1 MKIDLKKIQ
10 LEIDNLDKT
19 INRYEENLLN
29 LYNQLLLTSIYWKD
43 KNSLKFN
50 ENISQE
56 KKEANIKLLE
66 LKSVKNTFKYLI
78 SKYENIGQKIEFD
91 LTNREKINKFFDD
104 YILQL
109 KKILNQYNEID
120 MIYFENL
127 SEVLTNQM
135 LLIKK
140 IKGNMQVIKDN
151 VNKIFDKLE
160 DTEIQVAQRLNKI
173 KVEYIK
179 EINSNSI

>member
-19 INRYEENLLN
+19 INRYEENFLN
-29 LYNQLLLTSIYWKD
+29 LYNQLLLTSIYWRD

-109 KKILNQYNEID
+109 EKILKQYNEID

-135 LLIKK
+135 LSIKK
-140 IKGNMQVIKDN
+140 LKDNMQPIKDN
-151 VNKIFDKLE
+151 INKIFDRLE
-160 DTEIQVAQRLNKI
+160 ETEIQVAQRLNKI

>member
-50 ENISQE
+50 ENVSQE

-91 LTNREKINKFFDD
+91 LTNREKINKFFDN

-109 KKILNQYNEID
+109 EKILDQYNEID
-120 MIYFENL
+120 MTYFENL
-127 SEVLTNQM
+127 SEVLTNQI
-135 LLIKK
+135 LSIKK
-140 IKGNMQVIKDN
+140 IKDNMQVIKDN

>member
-78 SKYENIGQKIEFD
+78 SKYENIGQKIEID

-109 KKILNQYNEID
+109 EKILDQYNEID
-120 MIYFENL
+120 MTYFESL

-135 LLIKK
+135 LSIKK
-140 IKGNMQVIKDN
+140 IKDNMQVIKDN

>member
-50 ENISQE
+50 ENVSQE

-109 KKILNQYNEID
+109 EKILDQYNEID
-120 MIYFENL
+120 MTYFENL

-135 LLIKK
+135 LSIKK
-140 IKGNMQVIKDN
+140 IKDNMQVIKDN

>member
-19 INRYEENLLN
+19 INRYEENFLN
-29 LYNQLLLTSIYWKD
+29 LYNQLLLTSIYWRD

-56 KKEANIKLLE
+56 KKANIKLLE

-109 KKILNQYNEID
+109 EKILKQYNEID

-135 LLIKK
+135 LLIKNLK
-140 IKGNMQVIKDN
+140 DNMQPIKDN
-151 VNKIFDKLE
+151 INKIFDRLE
-160 DTEIQVAQRLNKI
+160 ETEIQVAQRLNKI

>member
-109 KKILNQYNEID
+109 EKMLDQYNGID
-120 MIYFENL
+120 MTYFENL

-140 IKGNMQVIKDN
+140 LKGNMQVIKDN

>member
-19 INRYEENLLN
+19 IDRYEENLLN

-109 KKILNQYNEID
+109 EKILNQYNEID
-120 MIYFENL
+120 MTYFENL

-140 IKGNMQVIKDN
+140 LKDNMQHIKDN
-151 VNKIFDKLE
+151 INKIFDKLE

>member
-50 ENISQE
+50 ENVSQE

-109 KKILNQYNEID
+109 EKILDQYNEID
-120 MIYFENL
+120 MTYFESL
-127 SEVLTNQM
+127 SEVLSNQM
-135 LLIKK
+135 LSIKK
-140 IKGNMQVIKDN
+140 IKDNMQVIKDN

>member
-109 KKILNQYNEID
+109 EKILDQYNGID
-120 MIYFENL
+120 MTYFENL

-140 IKGNMQVIKDN
+140 LKGNMQVIKDN

>member
-1 MKIDLKKIQ
+1 MI
-10 LEIDNLDKT
+10 

-109 KKILNQYNEID
+109 EKILDQYNGID
-120 MIYFENL
+120 MTYFENL

-140 IKGNMQVIKDN
+140 LKGNMQVIKDN

>member
-10 LEIDNLDKT
+10 LEIDNFDKT

-29 LYNQLLLTSIYWKD
+29 LYSQLLLTSIYWKD

>member
-109 KKILNQYNEID
+109 EKILDQYNEID
-120 MIYFENL
+120 MTYFESL

-135 LLIKK
+135 LSIKK
-140 IKGNMQVIKDN
+140 IKDNMQVIKDN

>member
-109 KKILNQYNEID
+109 EKILDQYNEID
-120 MIYFENL
+120 MTYFENL

-135 LLIKK
+135 LSIKK
-140 IKGNMQVIKDN
+140 IKDNMQVIKDN

>member
-50 ENISQE
+50 ENVSQE

-91 LTNREKINKFFDD
+91 LTNREKINKFFDN

-109 KKILNQYNEID
+109 EKILDQYNEIY
-120 MIYFENL
+120 MTYFEIL
-127 SEVLTNQM
+127 SEVLTNQI
-135 LLIKK
+135 LSIKK
-140 IKGNMQVIKDN
+140 IKDNMQVIKDN

>member
-50 ENISQE
+50 ENVSQE

-109 KKILNQYNEID
+109 EKILDQYNEID
-120 MIYFENL
+120 MTYFESL

-135 LLIKK
+135 LSIKK
-140 IKGNMQVIKDN
+140 IKDNMQVIKDN

>member
-109 KKILNQYNEID
+109 EKILDQYNGID

-135 LLIKK
+135 LSIKK
-140 IKGNMQVIKDN
+140 IKDNMQVIKDN

-179 EINSNSI
+179 EINSNNI

>member
-1 MKIDLKKIQ
+1 MTIDLKKMQ
-10 LEIDNLDKT
+10 LEIDYLDKT
-19 INRYEENLLN
+19 INKYEESLLN

-109 KKILNQYNEID
+109 EKILDQYNGID
-120 MIYFENL
+120 MTYFENL

-135 LLIKK
+135 LSIKELK
-140 IKGNMQVIKDN
+140 DNMQTIKDN
-151 VNKIFDKLE
+151 INKIFDRLE
-160 DTEIQVAQRLNKI
+160 DTEIQVAQLLNKI

>member
-109 KKILNQYNEID
+109 EKILDQYNGID

-135 LLIKK
+135 LSIKK
-140 IKGNMQVIKDN
+140 IKDNMQVIKDN

>member
-19 INRYEENLLN
+19 INRYEENFLN
-29 LYNQLLLTSIYWKD
+29 LYNQLLLTSIYWRD

-109 KKILNQYNEID
+109 EKILKQYNEID

-135 LLIKK
+135 LLIKNLK
-140 IKGNMQVIKDN
+140 DNMQPIKDN
-151 VNKIFDKLE
+151 INKIFDRLE
-160 DTEIQVAQRLNKI
+160 ETEIQVAQRLNKI

>member
-50 ENISQE
+50 ENVSQE

>member
-50 ENISQE
+50 ENVSQE

-91 LTNREKINKFFDD
+91 LTNREKINKFFDN

-109 KKILNQYNEID
+109 EKILDQYNEID
-120 MIYFENL
+120 MTYFENL
-127 SEVLTNQM
+127 SEVLTNQI
-135 LLIKK
+135 LSIKK
-140 IKGNMQVIKDN
+140 IKDNMQVIKDN

-179 EINSNSI
+179 EINSNNI

>member
-109 KKILNQYNEID
+109 EK
-120 MIYFENL
+120 MINI
-127 SEVLTNQM
+127 M
-135 LLIKK
+135 GLI
-140 IKGNMQVIKDN
+140 
-151 VNKIFDKLE
+151 
-160 DTEIQVAQRLNKI
+160 
-173 KVEYIK
+173 
-179 EINSNSI
+179 

>member
-109 KKILNQYNEID
+109 EKILDQYNEID
-120 MIYFENL
+120 MTYFESL
-127 SEVLTNQM
+127 SEVLSNQM
-135 LLIKK
+135 LSIKK
-140 IKGNMQVIKDN
+140 IKDNMQVIKDN